1 MPMWLA
7 PNLITIIGLAINV
20 FTSLVHLYFCP
31 TATEEVRI
39 IYSDISH
46 LLKVLFSLNYKS
58 LYSCLFF
65 KNVSLLTFNHV
76 YL

>member
-39 IYSDISH
+39 IFLSDIF
-46 LLKVLFSLNYKS
+46 KVF
-58 LYSCLFF
+58 
-65 KNVSLLTFNHV
+65 V
-76 YL
+76 